1 MIKNK
6 TLDIKIIFKILKHVK
21 NILGF
26 QIDFYSTNIREQ
38 FSKITPKNYFSLFYF
53 RKWLSNIL
61 IIHETIEI

>member
-6 TLDIKIIFKILKHVK
+6 ILDIKIIFKILKHVK

-53 RKWLSNIL
+53 RKRSSNM
-61 IIHETIEI
+61 T